1 MVVIDGSYGEGG
13 GQVLRMALAL
23 SAILGEP
30 VKVENIRAGRP
41 NPGLQAQ
48 HLTGVMAIARICQ
61 AELKGAELGSKEL
74 IFRPRRPPE
83 PGSYSFDV
91 TEARKGGS
99 AGATTL
105 VLQTLLVPLA
115 LAQGTS
121 HLTLKGG
128 THVSWSPPFH
138 YVKEVLFPTL
148 ARMNIRADA
157 QIKQWGWY
165 PVGGGE
171 IEVKIYGGGQI
182 KGITLNER
190 GKLKSLR
197 GLSAYS
203 NLPDHVGQRQKER
216 ALELLRRYGF
226 QATIEVVK
234 APSPGRGSC
243 LFLIAEFE
251 NVLAGFTSLGERDKS
266 AEKVAE
272 EAVQEFLNYIKSGA
286 ALDRHL
292 ADQLVLP
299 AALAQGATSF
309 TTSCVT
315 GHLLTGVWVVEQFMG
330 KKFVV
335 EGKEGHPGKISTV

>member
-83 PGSYSFDV
+83 PGSYFFDV

-105 VLQTLLVPLA
+105 VLQTLLMPLA
-115 LAQGTS
+115 LARGTS
-121 HLTLKGG
+121 RLTLRGG

-138 YVKEVLFPTL
+138 YVKEVLFPTM
-148 ARMNIRADA
+148 ARMNVRADA
-157 QIKQWGWY
+157 SIKQWGWY

-171 IEVKIYGGGQI
+171 IEVTIYGGSRV
-182 KGITLNER
+182 KGIILNER
-190 GKLKSLR
+190 GKLKR
-197 GLSAYS
+197 IKGVSAYS

-216 ALELLRRYGF
+216 ALELLNRHGF
-226 QATIEVVK
+226 EASIEVVK

-243 LFLIAEFE
+243 LFLMAEFE
-251 NVLAGFTSLGERDKS
+251 NVLAGFTSLGEKGKP

-272 EAVQEFLNYIKSGA
+272 EAVQEFLDYMRSGA

-292 ADQLVLP
+292 ADQLILP
-299 AALAQGATSF
+299 AALAEGPTSF
-309 TTSCVT
+309 TAACITK
-315 GHLLTGVWVVEQFMG
+315 HLLTGVWVVEQFMG
-330 KKFVV
+330 RKFAV
-335 EGKEGHPGKISTV
+335 EGEEGHPGRVSTL

>member
-48 HLTGVMAIARICQ
+48 HLTGVMAISRICQ
-61 AELKGAELGSKEL
+61 AELKGAELGSQEL

-83 PGSYSFDV
+83 PSSYFFDV

-105 VLQTLLVPLA
+105 VLQTLLMPLA
-115 LAQGTS
+115 LARGTS
-121 HLTLKGG
+121 HLALKGG

-148 ARMNIRADA
+148 ARMDIQAKA
-157 QIKQWGWY
+157 EIKKWGWY

-171 IEVKIYGGGQI
+171 IEVTIYGGKRI
-182 KGITLNER
+182 RGITLNER
-190 GKLKSLR
+190 GKLKLIR
-197 GLSAYS
+197 GISAYS

-216 ALELLRRYGF
+216 ALELLRRRGF
-226 QATIEVVK
+226 EANIEVVK
-234 APSPGRGSC
+234 APSPGTGSC
-243 LFLIAEFE
+243 LILIAEFE
-251 NVLAGFTSLGERDKS
+251 NSLAGFTSLGERGKP

-272 EAVQEFLNYIKSGA
+272 EAVSEFLDYFKSGA
-286 ALDRHL
+286 AIDRHL
-292 ADQLVLP
+292 ADQLILP
-299 AALAQGATSF
+299 AALAQGPTSF
-309 TTSCVT
+309 TTSCLT

-330 KKFVV
+330 KKFTV
-335 EGKEGHPGKISTV
+335 EGKEGGPGRVSTV

>member
-30 VKVENIRAGRP
+30 VRVENIRAGRP

-83 PGSYSFDV
+83 PGSYFFDV

-105 VLQTLLVPLA
+105 VLQTLLIPLA
-115 LAQGTS
+115 LAKGTS
-121 HLTLKGG
+121 RLTLKGG

-138 YVKEVLFPTL
+138 YVKEILFPTL
-148 ARMNIRADA
+148 ARMNIRAEA
-157 QIKQWGWY
+157 EIKKWGWY
-165 PVGGGE
+165 PEGGGE
-171 IEVKIYGGGQI
+171 IEVTIYGGSKI
-182 KGITLNER
+182 RGITIRER
-190 GKLKSLR
+190 GKLK
-197 GLSAYS
+197 GIKGISAYS

-216 ALELLRRYGF
+216 ALELLRHNGF
-226 QATIEVVK
+226 EASIEVVR

-243 LFLIAEFE
+243 LFLVAEFE
-251 NVLAGFTSLGERDKS
+251 NVLAGFTSLGERGKP
-266 AEKVAE
+266 AERVAE
-272 EAVQEFLNYIKSGA
+272 EAVEEFLDYMGSGA

-292 ADQLVLP
+292 ADQLILP
-299 AALAQGATSF
+299 AALAEGPTSF
-309 TTSCVT
+309 TTSSIT
-315 GHLLTGVWVVEQFMG
+315 GHLLTGIWVVEQFMG
-330 KKFVV
+330 KKFAV
-335 EGKEGHPGKISTV
+335 EGEKGKPGKVSTA